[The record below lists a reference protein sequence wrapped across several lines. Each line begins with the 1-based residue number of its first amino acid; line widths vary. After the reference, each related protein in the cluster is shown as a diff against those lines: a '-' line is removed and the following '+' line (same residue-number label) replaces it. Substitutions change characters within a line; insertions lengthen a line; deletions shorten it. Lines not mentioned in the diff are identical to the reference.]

1 MFLKVTNISFLM
13 LNSALELYHKFIDEN
28 IIPLTKGE
36 LGYTSLTPLSNHDVL
51 KFIWLINDQEYL
63 FELDNGSD
71 GIDLRRFYD
80 KLIEIQK
87 NSGTQRNLVLFHDIN
102 FGQEYGLAY
111 IDKKTE
117 KKLFSLFDIG
127 VLDW

>member
-13 LNSALELYHKFIDEN
+13 LNSALE
-28 IIPLTKGE
+28 
-36 LGYTSLTPLSNHDVL
+36 
-51 KFIWLINDQEYL
+51 
-63 FELDNGSD
+63 
-71 GIDLRRFYD
+71 
-80 KLIEIQK
+80 LIEIQK